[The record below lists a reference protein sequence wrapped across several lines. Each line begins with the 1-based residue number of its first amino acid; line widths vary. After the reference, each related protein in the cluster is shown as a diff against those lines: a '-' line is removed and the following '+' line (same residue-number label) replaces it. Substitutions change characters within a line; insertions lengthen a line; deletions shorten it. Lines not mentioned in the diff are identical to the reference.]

1 MEYNMDIKTRD
12 TIIFGSYNP
21 DAYRGGVMDFEGME
35 VSTLK
40 KLVDMRYADP
50 EEAQNDSPTIEEFIR
65 WMETYDGYVVNGYV
79 VTDKR
84 SDYRVSIESIEK
96 IGIIEDKDELINFV
110 NAFRYV
116 VLCQDLVQIKMGDFS
131 S

>member
-12 TIIFGSYNP
+12 EIIFGSYNP
-21 DAYRGGVMDFEGME
+21 DAYWGGVRDFEGME

-96 IGIIEDKDELINFV
+96 IGIIENKDELVDFV
-110 NAFRYV
+110 NAFRYA
-116 VLCQDLVQIKMGDFS
+116 DEFDTEGYAWWD
-131 S
+131 